1 MTMRTS
7 GRLPADATAAGGDAR
22 RSARRRFMGLS
33 DDALKRK
40 RAWLQIAGNAQALER
55 VLGLVVHGAAGAL
68 GNFGAVELEDDLVDR
83 ARLRGHR
90 RRDVGIAERAV
101 ALAVAGEIE
110 RNDRDA
116 LAPRIGPDI
125 GLGPMQDRMDAQMR
139 AGRRRGVEMIPE
151 FRRLIAHVPAAL
163 DAARREHPF
172 LGAGRLLVAANAG
185 EQAVE
190 AVFGEREL
198 EALGLARR

>member
-68 GNFGAVELEDDLVDR
+68 GNFGAVELENDLVDR

-90 RRDVGIAERAV
+90 RRDVGIAERPIAP
-101 ALAVAGEIE
+101 AVAGEIE

-116 LAPRIGPDI
+116 LASRIGPAI
-125 GLGPMQDRMDAQMR
+125 ALGPVQDRVDAQMG
-139 AGRRRGVEMIPE
+139 AGRRRCVEVIPE
-151 FRRLIAHVPAAL
+151 LRRLGADIPAAL
-163 DAARREHPF
+163 DAARRRPPL
-172 LGAGRLLVAANAG
+172 LGARRLLVAANAG

-190 AVFGEREL
+190 SVFGEGEL
-198 EALGLARR
+198 